1 MRYLLTSFFTFLLQE
16 DSSGSIYKSEIL
28 FSPVREV
35 PLVSFSIDSLDC
47 NEQDIMLTCQANKD
61 NYTIAFEGSAIMD
74 KSSDSPYQSNEVS
87 NEEESEKQISV
98 WTNESGI
105 VNFVINKWFFWF
117 FLQLNSLKV

>member
-105 VNFVINKWFFWF
+105 VNFVINK
-117 FLQLNSLKV
+117 